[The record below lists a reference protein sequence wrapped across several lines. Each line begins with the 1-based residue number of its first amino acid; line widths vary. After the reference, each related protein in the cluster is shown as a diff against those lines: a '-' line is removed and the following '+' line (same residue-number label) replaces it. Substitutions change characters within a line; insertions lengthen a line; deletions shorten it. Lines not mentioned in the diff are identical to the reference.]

1 MKLPQISIP
10 KDISTLHK
18 HLQNPFYKNSLYIT
32 LGRFAD
38 VGFGFLFWILAARAY
53 SVGEVGIATAL
64 ISSLGLVMIF
74 SRFGF
79 DFTIIR
85 FMPSH
90 DHSRV
95 FNTCL
100 WITTVAAVVVGI
112 IYLATIDLI
121 SPEIA
126 FIRDY
131 AVLFLLFAAVNSVTL
146 ITGNSLLAFRRAD
159 LKFIQNFIMGVRL
172 PLLLPLAFLGSLG
185 IFYAFGFAYLFA
197 AVFALVIIQGYVT
210 FSPRIDPEFA
220 RKTFRFSSYNYLANL
235 FLYIPTYIM
244 PILIVNLLS
253 PEDAALYYVAFAIGN
268 LVLIIPDAMST
279 SFFVEGSHGINL
291 RKGVFRNLAAT
302 YAILIPAVLFIVI
315 FGDVLLGFFGEDY
328 LAAFDLLKVIAI
340 SSLFVT
346 VYNLFIPLQNIRL
359 QVRGIAIISLIR
371 FVLLLGLSYAFL
383 IRFGVIGAGYAWAI
397 TYVILSVGIAAFVKA
412 KEWI

>member
-1 MKLPQISIP
+1 MKRPQISIP
-10 KDISTLHK
+10 KDISTLRK
-18 HLQNPFYKNSLYIT
+18 HLRNPFYRNSLYIT
-32 LGRFAD
+32 LGRFVD
-38 VGFGFLFWILAARAY
+38 VGFGFLFWTFAARLY

-95 FNTCL
+95 FNTSL
-100 WITTVAAVVVGI
+100 WITTVAAAVIGI
-112 IYLATIDLI
+112 IYLAAIDLI

-131 AVLFLLFAAVNSVTL
+131 APLFLLFAVVNSVTL
-146 ITGNSLLAFRRAD
+146 ITGNALLSFRKAD
-159 LKFIQNFIMGVRL
+159 LKFVQNFIMGVRL
-172 PLLLPLAFLGSLG
+172 PLLLPLALLGSLG
-185 IFYAFGFAYLFA
+185 IFYAFGFAYLVA
-197 AVFALVIIQGYVT
+197 AVFALVVIRGYVT
-210 FSPRIDPEFA
+210 ISPRIDREFA

-244 PILIVNLLS
+244 PILIVNLLT

-315 FGDVLLGFFGEDY
+315 FGEVLLGFFGEDY

>member
-1 MKLPQISIP
+1 MTHGLIP
-10 KDISTLHK
+10 PKTIPEIRDYLR
-18 HLQNPFYKNSLYIT
+18 NPFYRNSFYIT
-32 LGRFAD
+32 LGSFTD
-38 VGFGFLFWILAARAY
+38 VGFGFLFWTLAARLY

-64 ISSLGLVMIF
+64 ISSLGLVMAF

-85 FMPSH
+85 FMPTH

-100 WITTVAAVVVGI
+100 WITTVAAIVIGI
-112 IYLATIDLI
+112 IYLAAIDLV

-131 AVLFLLFAAVNSVTL
+131 APLFLLFAVANSVTL
-146 ITGNSLLAFRRAD
+146 ITGNALLSFRKAD
-159 LKFIQNFIMGVRL
+159 LKFVQNLIMGVRL
-172 PLLLPLAFLGSLG
+172 PLLLPLVLLGSLG
-185 IFYAFGFAYLFA
+185 IFFASGFAYLA
-197 AVFALVIIQGYVT
+197 AVVFALVMIRGYVT
-210 FSPRIDPEFA
+210 LTPWIDREFA

-235 FLYIPTYIM
+235 FLNIPTYIM

-253 PEDAALYYVAFAIGN
+253 PEDAALYYIAFAIGN

-291 RKGVFRNLAAT
+291 RKGVFRNLAAS
-302 YAILIPAVLFIVI
+302 YAILIPAVLFIAI

-359 QVRGIAIISLIR
+359 QVRGIVIISLIR
-371 FVLLLGLSYAFL
+371 FVLLLGLSYTFL
-383 IRFGVIGAGYAWAI
+383 IWFGVVGAGYAWAI
-397 TYVILSVGIAAFVKA
+397 TYVILSIGIAAFVKA